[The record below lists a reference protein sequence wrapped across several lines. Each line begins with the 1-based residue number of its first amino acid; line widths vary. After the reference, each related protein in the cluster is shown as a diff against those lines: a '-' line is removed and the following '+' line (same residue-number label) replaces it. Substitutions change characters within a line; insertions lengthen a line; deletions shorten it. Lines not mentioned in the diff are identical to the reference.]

1 MNTLRTLWIILY
13 HFPNDEEITITIF
26 DNEENF
32 KKCYDHCYKH
42 TNYYNEPEKYIS
54 YDICSTIIPEDQ
66 EYVYVISNKLL
77 DEVYRIYKD
86 EQEAKEQFEFL
97 KEIGDFYQYDKVK
110 IYHTFTI
117 IKEE

>member
-13 HFPNDEEITITIF
+13 HLPNDEEITITIF

-32 KKCYDHCYKH
+32 KKCYDYFNNKSERS
-42 TNYYNEPEKYIS
+42 TS
-54 YDICSTIIPEDQ
+54 YDICPTIIPEDQ

-77 DEVYRIYKD
+77 DEVYRVYKD

-117 IKEE
+117 IKKE